1 MMEGTRLNQR
11 GLRFDVSG
19 RGLNEEKFVEE
30 NGIYRRSK
38 YIFELELESATY
50 ARRLTGEWGQSQA
63 TGLKLKII

>member
-30 NGIYRRSK
+30 NGIY
-38 YIFELELESATY
+38 I
-50 ARRLTGEWGQSQA
+50 GDQSIYLNLNLNLRP
-63 TGLKLKII
+63 THVD